1 MVDCKPILNN
11 AVPTEKPLKTIV
23 GFDFQ
28 RLRFYSPNVLAI
40 GSSGKKV
47 RGGGSCG
54 PRTPSFR
61 KMPPDPTLMAGDC
74 CCCCFF
80 CLGGAKGFFVFGPSK
95 NAYTKFAKNICF
107 CKTGQVLWF
116 SFVLLRLVLL
126 RVYMTHAS
134 SCIKHHS
141 MLRGE

>member
-80 CLGGAKGFFVFGPSK
+80 LFGGWVGGERIF
-95 NAYTKFAKNICF
+95 CF
-107 CKTGQVLWF
+107 WPKQK
-116 SFVLLRLVLL
+116 
-126 RVYMTHAS
+126 
-134 SCIKHHS
+134 CIHKVCQKY
-141 MLRGE
+141 LFL